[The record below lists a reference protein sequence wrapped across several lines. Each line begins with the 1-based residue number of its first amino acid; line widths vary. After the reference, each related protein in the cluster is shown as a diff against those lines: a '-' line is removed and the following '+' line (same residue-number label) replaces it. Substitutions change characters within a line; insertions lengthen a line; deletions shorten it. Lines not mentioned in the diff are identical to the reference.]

1 MALLL
6 PDKISMSGV
15 PETASEAYAEDL
27 QKALKALNRAEKH
40 RPSRPDLKYDEA
52 LTILRRLVELLK
64 ILSDL
69 ITEQRITHTRLEASL
84 KMLQQEEAW
93 LRAGCLPQAVRRYH
107 TCMHTLP

>member
-1 MALLL
+1 
-6 PDKISMSGV
+6 MSGV
-15 PETASEAYAEDL
+15 HETASEAYAEDL

-40 RPSRPDLKYDEA
+40 RPSRTDPKYDEA
-52 LTILRRLVELLK
+52 LMILRRLVEHLK